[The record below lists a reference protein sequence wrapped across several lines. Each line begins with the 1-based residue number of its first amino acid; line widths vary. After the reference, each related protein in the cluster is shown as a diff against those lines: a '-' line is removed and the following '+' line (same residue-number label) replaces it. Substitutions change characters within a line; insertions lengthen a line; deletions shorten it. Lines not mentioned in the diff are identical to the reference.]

1 MMTRMFHKREMRNGA
16 ALTKKNMKSDYRNI
30 CSISSDIPIEIP
42 SWSKITSLKPS
53 TSSTSLTMSSSSS
66 PAPTLTRKSSM
77 RVKTHRDSLE
87 RKVVGA
93 RTPMK
98 VDVQVQ
104 VQPPGR
110 RCLRRFSNSRGSC
123 QQLAPLHSDGDLNG
137 VVGDG
142 DGGNGRKQNSRVMF
156 SIVEIREYSRIMGD
170 NPSCS
175 GGAPISLDWDH
186 NHSFSLDLDE
196 YEGKKKRRSFDE
208 LRIPRQTRHDIL
220 LDECGYS
227 MSTIMKVA
235 LEVKTARNQRAK
247 TSQDVKRL
255 LKTKD
260 AITSITRCLSQPWT
274 SMLCREKK
282 SRTQRDEDDNSCTS
296 LGSTSESNEDI
307 FDEGVNVANFGSH
320 AID

>member
-1 MMTRMFHKREMRNGA
+1 
-16 ALTKKNMKSDYRNI
+16 
-30 CSISSDIPIEIP
+30 
-42 SWSKITSLKPS
+42 
-53 TSSTSLTMSSSSS
+53 
-66 PAPTLTRKSSM
+66 M

-93 RTPMK
+93 RTPIK
-98 VDVQVQ
+98 VDVKVQ
-104 VQPPGR
+104 AQGR
-110 RCLRRFSNSRGSC
+110 TRCRRRFSNG
-123 QQLAPLHSDGDLNG
+123 QQIAPLHSDGDLDG
-137 VVGDG
+137 AAGDG
-142 DGGNGRKQNSRVMF
+142 DGDCNGRKQKSRVMF

-186 NHSFSLDLDE
+186 NHSFSLDLDV
-196 YEGKKKRRSFDE
+196 YEGKKNRRSFDE

-220 LDECGYS
+220 LEECGYS

-235 LEVKTARNQRAK
+235 LEVKAVRDQRAK
-247 TSQDVKRL
+247 TSQEVKRL

-260 AITSITRCLSQPWT
+260 AISSITRCLAQPWT
-274 SMLCREKK
+274 IMLCREKK
-282 SRTQRDEDDNSCTS
+282 SRTQRDEDDTSCTS